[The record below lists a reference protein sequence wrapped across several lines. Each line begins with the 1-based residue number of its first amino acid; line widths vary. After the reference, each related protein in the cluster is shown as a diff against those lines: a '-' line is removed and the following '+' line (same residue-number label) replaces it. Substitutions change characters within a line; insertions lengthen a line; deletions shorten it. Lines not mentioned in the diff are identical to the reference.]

1 MVKEGYW
8 FGLPPLV
15 VGLLLLTFTAPISLV
30 AGGVLVFLALFTFY
44 FFRNPNRKIPM
55 EPGVVVSPADG
66 RVVVVKEE
74 ANAGRPGKRIS
85 IFLAIW
91 NVHVNRSPAAGTIT
105 KLEYKPGKFL
115 AAWAEKASLENEQ
128 NVFTLSSEYGEIV
141 FKQIAGW
148 VARRVV
154 SWKKSGEMVARGEL
168 VGLVRFGSRVD
179 LWLPEGAEIAV
190 KVGDNVKGGSSVVA
204 RVREGVAAA
213 KIGAQAQIAREK
225 IKESGGGA

>member
-30 AGGVLVFLALFTFY
+30 AGGVLIFLALFTFY

-66 RVVVVKEE
+66 RVVVVTEE

-141 FKQIAGW
+141 LKQIAGW

-154 SWKKSGEMVARGEL
+154 SWKKSGEMVGRGEL

-204 RVREGVAAA
+204 RMGAVVAVP
-213 KIGAQAQIAREK
+213 KSGAPAQIAREK